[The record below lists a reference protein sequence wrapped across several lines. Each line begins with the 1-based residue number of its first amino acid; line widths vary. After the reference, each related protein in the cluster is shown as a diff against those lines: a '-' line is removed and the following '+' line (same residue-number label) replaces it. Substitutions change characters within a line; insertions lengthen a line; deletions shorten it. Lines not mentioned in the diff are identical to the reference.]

1 MTLLLSFVALLPRIF
16 LGFFIIHSVW
26 NVKDGKN
33 LLVKIFLSA
42 GVGFGI
48 SSLLGFVWIWAGL
61 PLTIY
66 AWIESIVAILLMI
79 WLLIQNRQ
87 HLRMPQIP
95 VKQELLWFLFLAIGV
110 LFFALNLLLYG
121 LQYSHGRPDAWI
133 NWNVVAR
140 FIYLG
145 GSDWQATFLRQWDH
159 PDYPLFVPMA
169 NAITWVFLGSTST
182 WGPIALHFM
191 LSFFTAGLL
200 FSLVNIFR
208 DTKQAVLS
216 VVFFTAFPFIIDQGM
231 RQYSDFL
238 LAYLLLGAGGLTL
251 LVTQT
256 KDNKLGLIVG
266 FLVGLGAW
274 AKNEGLPAI
283 LGFSLLWIWGSFQQK
298 TWTLIRYY
306 LMGLA
311 FPLLTLVLFKIFL
324 APSNDL
330 MSVAGSALPKLLEV
344 ERYWTILQMGGELLW
359 KLGNAPLPLI
369 GLIIF
374 LVIIVGKARQ
384 NLPAMRVFG
393 GLIAF
398 QLAVYFCIYLLTP
411 LDLTFHLN
419 TSLDRLYM
427 HVLPLAF
434 LWLFIWLKS
443 PQELLSKES

>member
-1 MTLLLSFVALLPRIF
+1 MTLFLSLVALLPRIF
-16 LGFFIIHSVW
+16 LGFFIVHFVW
-26 NVKDGKN
+26 NAKDGKS

-42 GVGFGI
+42 GVGFGV
-48 SSLLGFVWIWAGL
+48 SSLLGFLWIWAGL
-61 PLTIY
+61 PITVY
-66 AWIESIVAILLMI
+66 AWVESIVAILLMI
-79 WLLIQNRQ
+79 WLLIQN
-87 HLRMPQIP
+87 HHLLRMPQIP

-110 LFFALNLLLYG
+110 LFFALNLFLYG
-121 LQYSHGRPDAWI
+121 LQYPHGRPDAWI

-159 PDYPLFVPMA
+159 PDYPLFVPMM
-169 NAITWVFLGSTST
+169 NAITWVFLGGTST

-191 LSFFTAGLL
+191 LSLFTAGLL

-216 VVFFTAFPFIIDQGM
+216 VIFFTAFPFIIDQGM

-251 LVTQT
+251 LFIQT
-256 KDNKLGLIVG
+256 KEDKLILLAGL
-266 FLVGLGAW
+266 LVGLSGW

-283 LGFSLLWIWGSFQQK
+283 LGFSFLWGWLSFQK
-298 TWTLIRYY
+298 REWKLVRYY
-306 LMGLA
+306 LAGLV
-311 FPLLTLVLFKIFL
+311 FPLLVLALFKLFL

-344 ERYWTILQMGGELLW
+344 DRYFTILQKGWAMLW
-359 KLGNAPLPLI
+359 SLGNAPLPLI
-369 GLIIF
+369 GFIIF
-374 LVIIVGKARQ
+374 MVVFVGRSRQHIPGLWILSALIV
-384 NLPAMRVFG
+384 
-393 GLIAF
+393 F
-398 QLAVYFCIYLLTP
+398 QMIVYFCIYLLTP

-427 HVLPLAF
+427 HVLLLVF
-434 LWLFIWLKS
+434 LWLFVWLRS
-443 PQELLSKES
+443 PQELISKES